1 MCVGNV
7 GVALF
12 LIWFSIAC
20 IEPSV
25 VATIVP
31 NNPSTLDTL
40 RIQLSG
46 DQADILSVRWIKQ
59 DKSPDKASF
68 SPRHSHHVM
77 RYGRQMSL

>member
-46 DQADILSVRWIKQ
+46 DHTDSQTSISDTISQWDGVQHCQYIGTYAIL
-59 DKSPDKASF
+59 
-68 SPRHSHHVM
+68 
-77 RYGRQMSL
+77 